1 MNNDKKTYTLEQ
13 VIESMYDFT
22 DYSPEEKETVI
33 EETSAMITE
42 AALLQGLEAAN
53 ENIQTSFN
61 DLLDAEPDDGQIM
74 DFIQKNIPDFEE
86 YIAKELE
93 IFASLDEEQTNT

>member
-42 AALLQGLEAAN
+42 AALLQGLDAAN

-74 DFIQKNIPDFEE
+74 TFIQKNIPDFEE